1 MMSNYSISIR
11 TFRTKN
17 YCYSTTSPVQS
28 TSSSASEL
36 QYIQYSHIGSH
47 YLFSKKQCEQHV
59 FASVHGHSS
68 TLLVPVFTV
77 HVLCVCGRVYRE
89 RVYRRRTSCNGDVLP
104 QRRYD
109 WLRTSASL
117 SGPSATV
124 TRYPLLFL
132 SSLQF

>member
-77 HVLCVCGRVYRE
+77 HVLCVCVGGCIVRGCIVVKHRVTEMYFRKD
-89 RVYRRRTSCNGDVLP
+89 GMIG
-104 QRRYD
+104 
-109 WLRTSASL
+109 SALVPASVDL
-117 SGPSATV
+117 AQP
-124 TRYPLLFL
+124 
-132 SSLQF
+132 